1 MSKELN
7 NNNTQL
13 DNSTNGNKSKEGFDA
28 KFNYFEVNIL
38 RTYRTYKNVAVR
50 AESEEKA
57 KELVEE
63 YLLGSLL
70 AHNELENPNDELRDL
85 SCADE
90 EQHEFVEHSNE
101 DEFNDFYG
109 DAICQ
114 VKHDLAVKERDALFG
129 LRNELN
135 EIACEYGTKID
146 IISVPVNG
154 GC

>member
-28 KFNYFEVNIL
+28 KFNYFEVDIHK
-38 RTYRTYKNVAVR
+38 TYRTYKTVVVR
-50 AESEEKA
+50 SESKEKA
-57 KELVEE
+57 SELVEE
-63 YLLGSLL
+63 YLCGSLL
-70 AHNELENPNDELRDL
+70 AHDELGNPHYELLDVSL
-85 SCADE
+85 ADE
-90 EQHEFVEHSNE
+90 EQFKLIEYTDE
-101 DEFNDFYG
+101 DRFNNFRG

-114 VKHDLAVKERDALFG
+114 VKHDLAAKERDALIR
-129 LRNELN
+129 LRSELN
-135 EIACEYGTKID
+135 EVACEYGTKID